1 MTILLVVS
9 NPNKWPLHIPGV
21 VVTSARSYLTE
32 PTYSEDRSAK
42 VFNLCRSYGYQSTGY
57 YVSLLAAARGH
68 KPMPD
73 INTIQ
78 DLKSQFVIRTLS
90 EEMEEQ
96 IQSACK
102 RLQSSK
108 FTLSVYFGRNI
119 AKQYNSLSMRL
130 FDLFH
135 APLLRA
141 EFLKD
146 DGKWE
151 LKSIRMISASEIPEY
166 HHKFVVQAA
175 TDYFSGRKRRIRK
188 RASPRFDIAVLVN
201 PDDKEPPSNER
212 ALKKFQKAAESVGL
226 DCELITRND
235 MHRLAEFDALFI
247 RETTAVNHHTFRF
260 AQRAATEGLVVMDD
274 PDSILKCTNKVYLA
288 ELLTRHGITIPKT
301 MIIHRNNIDKIME
314 TLGLPCV
321 LKQPDSAFSLGV
333 NKVDTEEELNEEVM
347 RLLNKSDL
355 IVAQEFLPTT
365 YDWRV
370 GICDRRALY
379 ACRYHM
385 ARRHWQVIKRDKD
398 GNNSR
403 EGGSDT
409 MSVGEAPD
417 EVIKTALKA
426 ANLIGDGL
434 YGVDLKQIGQKCYVI
449 EVNDNPNIDAGIED
463 LVLKDALYREIMGI
477 FLRRIEN
484 KKRGLGPA

>member
-1 MTILLVVS
+1 MTIMLVVN
-9 NPNKWPLHIPGV
+9 NPNSWPLHIPGV
-21 VVTSARSYLTE
+21 MVTSARAYLTE
-32 PTYSEDRSAK
+32 PAYSEDRSAK
-42 VFNLCRSYGYQSTGY
+42 VFNLCRSYSYQSTGY

-78 DLKSQFVIRTLS
+78 DLKSQYVVRTLS

-96 IQSACK
+96 IQHAFK
-102 RLQSSK
+102 RIQSRK
-108 FTLSVYFGRNI
+108 FTLSIYFGKNI

-130 FDLFH
+130 FDLFQ

-141 EFLKD
+141 DFVKEAGL
-146 DGKWE
+146 WQ
-151 LKSIRMISASEIPEY
+151 LKSIRMISVSEIPEN
-166 HHKFVVQAA
+166 HRKFVVQAA
-175 TDYFSGRKRRIRK
+175 TDYFAGRKRRIRK
-188 RASPRFDIAVLVN
+188 RTAPRFDIAVLYN
-201 PDDKEPPSNER
+201 PDDKEPPSNAR
-212 ALKKFQKAAESVGL
+212 SLKKFQKAAEAVGL
-226 DCELITRND
+226 DFELITRND
-235 MHRLAEFDALFI
+235 LHRLAEFDALFI

-260 AQRAATEGLVVMDD
+260 AQRAAAEGLVVMDD
-274 PDSILKCTNKVYLA
+274 PDSILKCSNKVYLA
-288 ELLTRHGITIPKT
+288 ELLTRHAVPIPKT
-301 MIIHRNNIDKIME
+301 LIIHRNNIDKIME

-321 LKQPDSAFSLGV
+321 LKQPDSAFSIGV
-333 NKVDTEEELNEEVM
+333 NKVETEDELNREVA

-379 ACRYHM
+379 VCRYHM
-385 ARRHWQVIKRDKD
+385 ARRHWQIIKRDEN
-398 GNNSR
+398 GNNSL
-403 EGGSDT
+403 EGASDT
-409 MSVGEAPD
+409 FSVGEAPD
-417 EVIKTALKA
+417 EVVGTALKA

-477 FLRRIEN
+477 FLKRIEN
-484 KKRGLGPA
+484 KKRGFTAA